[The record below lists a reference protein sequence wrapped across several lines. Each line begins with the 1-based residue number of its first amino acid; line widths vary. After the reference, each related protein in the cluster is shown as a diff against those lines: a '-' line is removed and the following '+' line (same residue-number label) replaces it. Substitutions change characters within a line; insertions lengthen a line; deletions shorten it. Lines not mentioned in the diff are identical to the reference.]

1 MTIKLIELHL
11 EYFFW
16 ILYFFFLKL
25 DNGIKKDSDPPD
37 DR

>member
-16 ILYFFFLKL
+16 ILYFFFKL